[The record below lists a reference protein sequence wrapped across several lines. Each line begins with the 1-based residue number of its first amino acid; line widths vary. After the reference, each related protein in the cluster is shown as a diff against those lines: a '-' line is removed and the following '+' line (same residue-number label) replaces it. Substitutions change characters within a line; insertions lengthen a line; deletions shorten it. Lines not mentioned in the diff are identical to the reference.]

1 MRTRVTARSHDER
14 NEYAKDNR
22 RFDGV
27 GIVIHDARRKDGAA
41 KKGYQPND
49 AFFIHFAI
57 GRLEIVVIEC
67 GHTAHFLE
75 VFGGLVVDDVDDV
88 VDRNDPFHDVI
99 GVDDGERE
107 MVFTCE
113 DESDRFLVHIVGDF
127 GRIGFHDIGNLFI
140 ARGFDEVFERD
151 DAQEVLLMVED
162 VDVIDR
168 FEFVA
173 DLPANV

>member
-1 MRTRVTARSHDER
+1 M
-14 NEYAKDNR
+14 
-22 RFDGV
+22 
-27 GIVIHDARRKDGAA
+27 
-41 KKGYQPND
+41 
-49 AFFIHFAI
+49 
-57 GRLEIVVIEC
+57 EIVVIEC
-67 GHTAHFLE
+67 GHTAHFLK
-75 VFGGLVVDDVDDV
+75 VFGGFVVDDVDDV